1 MRRAGV
7 DVQVQDCVH
16 PEGEGPPGR
25 PGPGCKVWLRDS
37 RHPPRV
43 WSNVEPGLRTAAERV
58 DGVNTY
64 RANWSKPLTTNRRSS
79 HSLALPWCVLLASL
93 APRDRTRGGRT
104 AFSSKGEQHDLPG
117 PTIQTRL
124 CRCAWRCSVRLRRKR
139 RRGQRR
145 RPAPERHLDEL

>member
-64 RANWSKPLTTNRRSS
+64 RVKLVQTAHDES
-79 HSLALPWCVLLASL
+79 ALLAFSGSSL
-93 APRDRTRGGRT
+93 VRSASFIGST
-104 AFSSKGEQHDLPG
+104 G
-117 PTIQTRL
+117 PD
-124 CRCAWRCSVRLRRKR
+124 K
-139 RRGQRR
+139 
-145 RPAPERHLDEL
+145 